1 MSGAITPRERG
12 IWANLINRYDICK
25 NGSLDGRA
33 DIAIK
38 LRNSR
43 DKNMAGIPIMGK
55 EGVSAL
61 GGRSAGKGGLALL
74 WQAAI
79 CFSGRKQRDPPPI
92 RTDQIDKKIGAVFRK
107 FQKRTLRGRRGVQG
121 IRLSGRPA
129 GIT

>member
-61 GGRSAGKGGLALL
+61 GGRSAGKGGTRPPVAGRHLL
-74 WQAAI
+74 LRAQTKGPT
-79 CFSGRKQRDPPPI
+79 SDPN
-92 RTDQIDKKIGAVFRK
+92 
-107 FQKRTLRGRRGVQG
+107 
-121 IRLSGRPA
+121 
-129 GIT
+129 